1 MGYEC
6 EEAKMDNKQLN
17 TGTKLVVGGVAG
29 KKEVEDFYKSLER
42 LGKQNFDEY
51 IIGYMDFLGV
61 RDKIQN
67 EKSFESLQILKFLI
81 SGTYNI
87 STYISGINSINDFDI
102 KVFSDNIVIAQ
113 KVDKEKLGDQI
124 ISIVNLIGSMQFQAL
139 LQFDFWLRGGI
150 TIGELY
156 IDRTIVWGA
165 GLIDAYNIENNLA
178 NYPRVILSNKLLLQY
193 DKYKNKTLNL
203 YALIKKMLMDCGL

>member
-6 EEAKMDNKQLN
+6 KVIKTNNGQLN
-17 TGTKLVVGGVAG
+17 IGAKWVVGGVAG
-29 KKEVEDFYKSLER
+29 EKEVEDFYKSIEKLD
-42 LGKQNFDEY
+42 KHNFNEY
-51 IIGYMDFLGV
+51 IVGYIDFLGV
-61 RDKIQN
+61 KDKIKN
-67 EKSFESLQILKFLI
+67 EKSFESLQILKFLL
-81 SGTYNI
+81 SGTSNTA
-87 STYISGINSINDFDI
+87 TYISGINSINNFDI

-113 KVDKEKLGDQI
+113 KIDKEKLGDQI
-124 ISIVNLIGSMQFQAL
+124 VSIVNVISSMQFQAL

-150 TIGELY
+150 TIGGLY
-156 IDRTIVWGA
+156 IDNTIVWGS
-165 GLIDAYNIENNLA
+165 GLVDAYNIENNLA